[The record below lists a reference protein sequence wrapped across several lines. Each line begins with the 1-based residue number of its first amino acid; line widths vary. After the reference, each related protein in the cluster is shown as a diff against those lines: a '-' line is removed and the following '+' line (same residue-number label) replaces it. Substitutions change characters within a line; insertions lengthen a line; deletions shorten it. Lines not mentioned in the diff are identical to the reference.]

1 MMMILANHAKHSK
14 KKLSMLMCVCQHMFE
29 TRMKLCHTS
38 EAHQCQ
44 LVDFTEPL
52 KRWVIVVIVTWHI
65 ILTSTNKQF
74 VMTSLLSHHEGMSV
88 VVGLYL

>member
-1 MMMILANHAKHSK
+1 
-14 KKLSMLMCVCQHMFE
+14 
-29 TRMKLCHTS
+29 
-38 EAHQCQ
+38 
-44 LVDFTEPL
+44 
-52 KRWVIVVIVTWHI
+52 VIVTWHI